1 MPNKKNEKLLLFD
14 YDGTLADS
22 AQMIIDGTIEAFN
35 QCGLETPKTEEIK
48 AGIGQKL
55 DIAMGSYLPPGYKG
69 ALDEVIRHYRAWY
82 VEKDLEGTQIEPL
95 FANVKP
101 VLKILHEDGWNLGIA
116 TNKSLRGLSRGLLH
130 HQIEKFFSIIMTTDD
145 FTPKPNKAMGIHA
158 LRTLKVKNS
167 QAFMIGDTVYD
178 IKMGKNAKINTVGV
192 TWGYNTEEELHQAN
206 ADHIIHDLNE
216 LVEILREL

>member
-1 MPNKKNEKLLLFD
+1 MLNNKNEKLLLFD
-14 YDGTLADS
+14 YDGTLVDS

-35 QCGLETPKTEEIK
+35 RCGLAPPKTEEIK

-55 DIAMGSYLPPGYKG
+55 DIAIESYLPSEYKG
-69 ALDEVIRHYRAWY
+69 VLDEVIRHYRAWY
-82 VEKDLEGTQIEPL
+82 WEIDLEGTQFEPL
-95 FANVKP
+95 FKDVKP
-101 VLKILHEDGWNLGIA
+101 VLKILHQDGWNLGIA

-130 HQIEKFFSIIMTTDD
+130 HEIEKFFSIIMTTDD

-167 QAFMIGDTVYD
+167 EAFMIGDTVYD

-192 TWGYNTEEELHQAN
+192 TWGYNTEDELHQAN
-206 ADHIIHDLNE
+206 ADHIINDPNQ
-216 LVEILREL
+216 LVEILKEL

>member
-1 MPNKKNEKLLLFD
+1 MLNRKNEKLLLFD
-14 YDGTLADS
+14 YDGTLVDS

-35 QCGLETPKTEEIK
+35 RCGLVTPSTEEIK

-55 DIAMGSYLPPGYKG
+55 DIAIESYLPPEYKG
-69 ALDEVIRHYRAWY
+69 VIDEVIRHYRAWY
-82 VEKDLEGTQIEPL
+82 VEKDFEGTQFEPL
-95 FANVKP
+95 FENVKP
-101 VLKILHEDGWNLGIA
+101 VLKILHQDGWNLSIA

-130 HQIEKFFSIIMTTDD
+130 HEIEKFFSIIMTTDD

-192 TWGYNTEEELHQAN
+192 TWGYNTEEELRRAN
-206 ADHIIHDLNE
+206 ADHIIHDPNE